1 MWLNPKGVVWWG
13 VIVVPTSWRPEQP
26 WCPLEGDTCPPN
38 QQPTNTIVHPDI
50 GFLWTRRGH
59 PLLFNLMAPSRA
71 QSSLFVSMASNLMG
85 RQRQNRCRTKQMD
98 FGCKLFNQGRE
109 TKFWEA
115 GELMRFSILGK
126 QEEIFTLQTIFY
138 HAINKSS
145 SRTDLSV
152 RCSILP
158 ASFQ

>member
-1 MWLNPKGVVWWG
+1 
-13 VIVVPTSWRPEQP
+13 
-26 WCPLEGDTCPPN
+26 
-38 QQPTNTIVHPDI
+38 
-50 GFLWTRRGH
+50 
-59 PLLFNLMAPSRA
+59 
-71 QSSLFVSMASNLMG
+71 MASNLMG

-109 TKFWEA
+109 TKFWEG

-138 HAINKSS
+138 HAIPKNS
-145 SRTDLSV
+145 SRTDLSL
-152 RCSILP
+152 RSLILP